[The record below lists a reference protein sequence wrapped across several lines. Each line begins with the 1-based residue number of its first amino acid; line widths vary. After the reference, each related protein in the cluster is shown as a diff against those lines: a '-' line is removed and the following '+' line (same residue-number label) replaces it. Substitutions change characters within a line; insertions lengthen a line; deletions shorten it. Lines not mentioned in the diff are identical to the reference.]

1 MGIASQSAKGQGSQG
16 DSDEDVLREFGFQS
30 MVKAVNQSIAVVK
43 EAKLGQ
49 RVVLPTKWPKLNRQ
63 LLGGLQLG
71 KMYVIGG
78 RPGVGK
84 SAFSNQM
91 IFDILDLSTK
101 FPVIVAYWS
110 FEMPGYQQIMRSASK
125 DVDRELH
132 QLLSVDNPLSD
143 SDFARYASMVQKYM
157 KYPIYFNNVPRNI
170 EHIEKFNEKMAKA
183 RPDAVVVNLFDHT
196 RLILGKGNEEHEMQ
210 KLNEVSKM
218 CMRIQSTH
226 NTISIMLS
234 QLNREIEKEY
244 RAKQQY
250 QPRLSDLFG
259 ADSIGQDAH
268 VVFMLQRPHDLYG
281 ITDTYCG
288 EDPVGLLAA
297 HIEKNRDGF
306 LGMMPFEVDLSKF
319 RILERT

>member
-1 MGIASQSAKGQGSQG
+1 MGITTQPEKASESQGS
-16 DSDEDVLREFGFQS
+16 SDEQILKKYGFQS

-43 EAKLGQ
+43 EAKLGN

-63 LLGGLQLG
+63 LLGGLQVG

-91 IFDILDLSTK
+91 IFDVLDLSTR

-143 SDFARYASMVQKYM
+143 ADFNRYASMVQKYM

-170 EHIEKFNEKMAKA
+170 EHIRKFNEELADS
-183 RPDAVVVNLFDHT
+183 RPDALVVNLFDHS
-196 RLILGKGNEEHEMQ
+196 RLVLGQNEANEME
-210 KLNEVSKM
+210 KLNSVSKM
-218 CMRIQSTH
+218 CMKMQSELG
-226 NTISIMLS
+226 TISIMLS

-268 VVFMLQRPHDLYG
+268 VVMMLQRPHDLYG
-281 ITDTYCG
+281 ITETYCG
-288 EDPVGLLAA
+288 EDPVGLLAN

-306 LGMMPFEVDLSKF
+306 TGMMPFEVDLSKF